1 MTPAFSFA
9 FFCYDIK
16 YKQSIIMSDKITK
29 TENNKISKKELAPVS
44 IVIFGVAGDL
54 AKRKLIP
61 ALWHLF
67 ISGNLPSK
75 FSIIGFAR
83 KEWTDEGLRKH
94 AEDILKEKN
103 DAEVMVKIQDF
114 VANFSYVSG
123 DFGKE
128 ESYKALAEKLLDI
141 DKNIGVCCAKLF
153 HLSVPP
159 EMYETIFEQMSK
171 SGLSDIC
178 AGNGGWTRI
187 LVEKPFGNDW
197 YTAEKLDQKM
207 GALFREGQIFRV
219 DHYMGKESVQNIL
232 AFRFSN
238 SFLEHLWSSQ
248 FIEKVNIRL
257 WEKIGIEGRGAFYDQ
272 VGALRDV
279 GQNHMLQMLAFV
291 AMEDP
296 VVFEA
301 GAIRKSRAKI
311 LSELKIISKED
322 MSRFVIRGQYNGYL
336 NESSVKSDSKTET
349 YFRVEARV
357 ENKRW
362 AGVPFYLE
370 SGKGLGKSE
379 VEIEVVFRKKDSC
392 LCPPDAGEF
401 SKNRLI
407 FRIQP
412 NEGIDLSFWAKRPGF
427 KMELEQKTLSFSY
440 KKNEDDKKA
449 PDAYERVIYDCIAG
463 DQTLFADTDEVLASW
478 KFITPI
484 IENWN
489 NLPILKYEKGW
500 MPKE

>member
-1 MTPAFSFA
+1 
-9 FFCYDIK
+9 
-16 YKQSIIMSDKITK
+16 MSNKITN
-29 TENNKISKKELAPVS
+29 TENNMISKKGIASVS

-54 AKRKLIP
+54 AKRKLIL

-67 ISGNLPSK
+67 ISGNLPEK

-83 KEWTDEGLRKH
+83 REWSDEELKKY
-94 AEDILKEKN
+94 AEEILKEKN
-103 DAEVMVKIQDF
+103 GGVSATKIQDF
-114 VANFSYVSG
+114 IANFSYVSG

-128 ESYKALAEKLLDI
+128 ESYKALAENLLEI
-141 DKNIGVCCAKLF
+141 DKKKGVCCAKLF

-159 EMYETIFEQMSK
+159 EMYETIFEQMNK

-178 AGNGGWTRI
+178 AGNGGWTRV

-207 GALFREGQIFRV
+207 GALFKEDQIFRV

-238 SFLEHLWSSQ
+238 SFLEHLWNNK
-248 FIEKVNIRL
+248 FIERVNIRL

-279 GQNHMLQMLAFV
+279 GQNHVLQMLAFI

-296 VVFEA
+296 GVFEA
-301 GAIRKSRAKI
+301 GAIRKSRAKV
-311 LSELKIISKED
+311 LNELKLISKEE
-322 MSRFVIRGQYNGYL
+322 MPKFASRGQYKGYL
-336 NESSVKSDSKTET
+336 EEPSVKSDSKTET
-349 YFRVEARV
+349 YFRVEAHV

-362 AGVPFYLE
+362 AGVPFFLE

-379 VEIEVVFRKKDSC
+379 VEIEIVFRKKDSC
-392 LCPPDAGEF
+392 LCPPNADDV
-401 SKNRLI
+401 SQNKLV

-427 KMELEQKTLSFSY
+427 EMKLDSKTLSFSY
-440 KKNEDDKKA
+440 KKNEDDKKT
-449 PDAYERVIYDCIAG
+449 PDAYERVIFDCIMG
-463 DQTLFADTDEVLASW
+463 DQTLFASTEEVLASW

-489 NLPILKYEKGW
+489 DLPLVKYERGW
-500 MPKE
+500 EPKK

>member
-1 MTPAFSFA
+1 
-9 FFCYDIK
+9 
-16 YKQSIIMSDKITK
+16 MSDNFKK
-29 TENNKISKKELAPVS
+29 TENNIISKKELSPVS

-54 AKRKLIP
+54 ARRKLIP

-67 ISGNLPSK
+67 ISGNLPEK
-75 FSIIGFAR
+75 FNIIGFAR
-83 KEWTDEGLRKH
+83 RDWSDEDFKKY
-94 AEDILKEKN
+94 AEDILKEKTG
-103 DAEVMVKIQDF
+103 ELSLEKIKDF
-114 VANFSYVSG
+114 TANFLYISG
-123 DFGKE
+123 DFGKK
-128 ESYKALAEKLLDI
+128 ESYKTLAEKLLEI
-141 DKNIGVCCAKLF
+141 DKNTGSCRAKLF

-171 SGLSDIC
+171 GGLSDIC
-178 AGNGGWTRI
+178 AGSGGWTRI

-197 YTAEKLDQKM
+197 YTAEALDQKM
-207 GALFREGQIFRV
+207 GSLFKEDQIFRV

-238 SFLEHLWSSQ
+238 SLLEHLWSGQ

-257 WEKIGIEGRGAFYDQ
+257 WEKIGIEGRGAFYDK

-279 GQNHMLQMLAFV
+279 GQNHILQMLAFI

-296 VVFEA
+296 IVFEA
-301 GAIRKSRAKI
+301 EAIRKSRAKV
-311 LSELKIISKED
+311 LSELRLISKEEI
-322 MSRFVIRGQYNGYL
+322 SKLAVRGQYEGYL
-336 NESSVKSDSKTET
+336 EEQSVKPDSKTET
-349 YFRVEARV
+349 YFRVEARI

-362 AGVPFYLE
+362 AGVPFFLE

-379 VEIEVVFRKKDSC
+379 VEIEIIFRKKDSC
-392 LCPPDAGEF
+392 LCPPDAGETV
-401 SKNRLI
+401 SKNKII

-412 NEGIDLSFWAKRPGF
+412 NEGIDIYFWAKQPGF
-427 KMELEQKTLSFSY
+427 EMKLEPKTLSFSY
-440 KKNEDDKKA
+440 KKNEEAKNA

-463 DQTLFADTDEVLASW
+463 DQTLFAGTEEVLASW

-489 NLPILKYEKGW
+489 DLPIIKYPKGW
-500 MPKE
+500 IPKE

>member
-1 MTPAFSFA
+1 
-9 FFCYDIK
+9 
-16 YKQSIIMSDKITK
+16 MSDKIIK
-29 TENNKISKKELAPVS
+29 TENNIILKKELSPVS

-67 ISGNLPSK
+67 ASGNLPDK
-75 FSIIGFAR
+75 FSVIGFAR
-83 KEWTDEGLRKH
+83 REWSDDDLKKY

-103 DAEVMVKIQDF
+103 GGASTVKIKDF
-114 VANFSYVSG
+114 IANFSYVSG
-123 DFGKE
+123 DFDKE
-128 ESYKALAEKLLDI
+128 ESYKALAEKLLDV
-141 DKNIGVCCAKLF
+141 DKKMGVCCAKLF

-171 SGLSDIC
+171 GGLSDIC

-207 GALFREGQIFRV
+207 GTLFREDQIFRV

-238 SFLEHLWSSQ
+238 SFLEHLWSNQ
-248 FIEKVNIRL
+248 FIERINIRL

-272 VGALRDV
+272 IGALRDV
-279 GQNHMLQMLAFV
+279 GQNHILQMLAFI

-301 GAIRKSRAKI
+301 GAIRKSRAKV
-311 LSELKIISKED
+311 LSELKIISKEE
-322 MSRFVIRGQYNGYL
+322 MPKFVSRGQYKGYL
-336 NESSVKSDSKTET
+336 DEPSVKPDSKTET

-392 LCPPDAGEF
+392 LCPPDADEEV
-401 SKNRLI
+401 SKNKII

-427 KMELEQKTLSFSY
+427 EMKLDPKILSFSY
-440 KKNEDDKKA
+440 KKHEDDKKA
-449 PDAYERVIYDCIAG
+449 PDAYERVIFDCIMG
-463 DQTLFADTDEVLASW
+463 DQTLFAGTEEVLASW

-489 NLPILKYEKGW
+489 DLPLMKYERGW
-500 MPKE
+500 EPKE

>member
-1 MTPAFSFA
+1 MNMPN
-9 FFCYDIK
+9 
-16 YKQSIIMSDKITK
+16 KINK
-29 TENNKISKKELAPVS
+29 TENNIFSKKELPPVS

-54 AKRKLIP
+54 ARRKLIP

-67 ISGNLPSK
+67 ISGNLPEK
-75 FSIIGFAR
+75 FSIVGFAR
-83 KEWTDEGLRKH
+83 REWSDDDFKKY
-94 AEDILKEKN
+94 AEDILKEKTG
-103 DAEVMVKIQDF
+103 ALSLEKIKDF
-114 VANFSYVSG
+114 TANLSCISG

-128 ESYKALAEKLLDI
+128 ASYKALAEKLLEI
-141 DKNIGVCCAKLF
+141 DEKIGACCAKLF

-159 EMYETIFEQMSK
+159 ELYEIIFEQMSK

-178 AGNGGWTRI
+178 AGNGGWTRV

-197 YTAEKLDQKM
+197 YTAEALDQKM
-207 GALFREGQIFRV
+207 RTFFKENQIFRV

-238 SFLEHLWSSQ
+238 SFLEHLWSNK

-257 WEKIGIEGRGAFYDQ
+257 LEKIDIEGRGAFYDK

-279 GQNHMLQMLAFV
+279 GQNHILQMLAFI

-301 GAIRKSRAKI
+301 ESIRKSRAKV
-311 LSELKIISKED
+311 LSELSLISKEEIQKL
-322 MSRFVIRGQYNGYL
+322 VVRGQYEGYL
-336 NESSVKSDSKTET
+336 SEQSVMPDSKTET
-349 YFRVEARV
+349 YFRVEARI

-362 AGVPFYLE
+362 EGVPFFLE

-379 VEIEVVFRKKDSC
+379 VEIEVIFRKKDSC
-392 LCPPDAGEF
+392 LCPLDAEEGI
-401 SKNRLI
+401 SKNKII
-407 FRIQP
+407 FRVQP
-412 NEGIDLSFWAKRPGF
+412 NEGIDISFWAKQPGF
-427 KMELEQKTLSFSY
+427 EMKLEPKTLSFSY
-440 KKNEDDKKA
+440 KKNENAISA
-449 PDAYERVIYDCIAG
+449 PDAYERVVYDCVAG
-463 DQTLFADTDEVLASW
+463 DQALFASTEEVLASW

-489 NLPILKYEKGW
+489 DLPILKYKKGW
-500 MPKE
+500 EPER